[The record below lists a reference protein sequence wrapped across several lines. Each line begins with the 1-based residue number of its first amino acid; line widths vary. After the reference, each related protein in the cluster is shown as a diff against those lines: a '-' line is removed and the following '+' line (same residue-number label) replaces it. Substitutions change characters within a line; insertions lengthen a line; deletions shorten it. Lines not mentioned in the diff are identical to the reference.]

1 MSFCQILDDAESDAN
16 DFDADA
22 DDNDV
27 KDIERNAAAHR
38 DLSIER
44 VCGCLYALVSQ
55 TGL

>member
-44 VCGCLYALVSQ
+44 VCGCLYAMVSQ